1 MKMLSAKKKAVV
13 FDLDG
18 TIIDTIDDIAA
29 ALNRALNAFG
39 YDRRTVDEVT
49 SFLGN
54 GSLMLMRRALD
65 VWDNDDLC
73 LKVRERFRV
82 EYEKGMFDQTKPYEG
97 IKELLQELSSKG
109 IATAVVTN
117 KDDKCAVP
125 MIERYFGDLVTVTRG
140 VRCDTDRKPNPEVT
154 LQILGQLGVS
164 PEEALFVGDG
174 SADVNAAKNCN
185 IDLIPV
191 GYGYTSRE
199 KLVELCG
206 IEPAQSVTELR
217 RRLFEY
223 FE

>member
-1 MKMLSAKKKAVV
+1 MLSAKKKAVV

-29 ALNRALNAFG
+29 AVNRALEAFG
-39 YDRRTVDEVT
+39 YSGHTVAEIT

-73 LKVRERFRV
+73 FNVRERFRV
-82 EYEKGMFDQTKPYEG
+82 EYEKGMFDQTKPYDG
-97 IKELLQELSSKG
+97 IKELLQELSAKG

-125 MIERYFGDLVTVTRG
+125 MIKRYFGDLVTVTRG
-140 VRCDTDRKPNPEVT
+140 VRCDTDRKPNPQVT
-154 LQILGQLGVS
+154 LQVLDKLGVS

-174 SADVNAAKNCN
+174 SADVNVAKNCN
-185 IDLIPV
+185 IQLIPV

-217 RRLFEY
+217 RKLFEY